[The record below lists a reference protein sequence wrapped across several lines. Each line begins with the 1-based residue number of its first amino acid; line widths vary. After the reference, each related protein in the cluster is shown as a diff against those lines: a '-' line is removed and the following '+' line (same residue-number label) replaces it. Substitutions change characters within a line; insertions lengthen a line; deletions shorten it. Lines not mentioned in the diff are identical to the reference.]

1 MKYYIQ
7 KVPMISVNDE
17 EVNLVSWIKSKGD
30 YVKKGEPICE
40 LESSKAIIE
49 VESEEEGYIFPLIDE
64 NEKAKIGE
72 PLVIIS
78 SEKDIDVDK
87 ILKEIYPKID
97 ENVGSSK
104 KWTKKAEILAKKY
117 GINIEDI
124 PAIGV
129 IQEADVI
136 NYLKKGISKKRE
148 EIEDLVRDIY
158 PGNLKEKILILG
170 GGRGCVQV
178 LDAILR
184 SERHEV
190 VGILDDNESLHGKKI
205 LGIKILG
212 PISLVYELREKGIFD
227 KLVISFSND
236 IDKRAEL
243 YESLK
248 KQGFSFTNI
257 IDRTVQIHSNVEIGT
272 GNVIMAN
279 CRIGSCSII
288 GDNNFLS
295 AFVNIEH
302 HNIVGSHC
310 TFGPGVMTSSRVQ
323 IGDKVK
329 FGTGIFI
336 EPGIKIGT
344 NSIISSGS
352 IITFDVP
359 ENSVV
364 KKHVDLKITKR

>member
-49 VESEEEGYIFPLIDE
+49 VESEKEGYIFPLIDE

>member
-78 SEKDIDVDK
+78 SEKNIDVDK

-97 ENVGSSK
+97 ENVGLSK

-158 PGNLKEKILILG
+158 PGNLKERILILG

-190 VGILDDNESLHGKKI
+190 VGILDDNENLHGKKI

-248 KQGFSFTNI
+248 KQGFYFTNI